1 MAEQRKWNAKI
12 KAKGTDTTGYG
23 EEHARAAAASLGSHI
38 LAIVDLRAHNKIT
51 DEDGNETVQLAIDA
65 LEPVPESMAE
75 SVRELMQSLY
85 RQRPEV
91 LGQETLKGT
100 APGPSPEAA
109 LTLVQNA
116 APDADDDGTWDGDP
130 EAPADPGPTD
140 GSAYVMCDYPG
151 CLLPY
156 HEEGDHQDT
165 ETPEPAEDP
174 VSAPQG

>member
-1 MAEQRKWNAKI
+1 MTEKRKWNAKI
-12 KAKGTDTTGYG
+12 KGKGTDTTGYT
-23 EEHARAAAASLGSHI
+23 EDHARAAAAALGSHT

-109 LTLVQNA
+109 LSLVQNA
-116 APDADDDGTWDGDP
+116 AEDDGTWDGDP
-130 EAPADPGPTD
+130 DSPADPHDDQGNRITPPD
-140 GSAYVMCDYPG
+140 AESCDYPG
-151 CLLPY
+151 CFLPSE
-156 HEEGDHQDT
+156 HDGDHRDT
-165 ETPEPAEDP
+165 AETGEDP